1 MSCESSF
8 CILKFETTLYYIGD
22 RKLIF
27 HGAFDENILTVT
39 IRLNLL
45 KPIRTIAASSV
56 AILSISRISK

>member
-8 CILKFETTLYYIGD
+8 CILIFKPLFYYIGD

-27 HGAFDENILTVT
+27 HGALDENILTSDHK
-39 IRLNLL
+39 LNLL

-56 AILSISRISK
+56 AILSISP